1 MKSILDLM
9 KDLGYRFAGTGGG
22 RLYFAKVLPDRS
34 QELREFKTWDD
45 VRRFA
50 EA

>member
-9 KDLGYRFAGTGGG
+9 KDLGYCFAGTGGG
-22 RLYFAKVLPDRS
+22 RLYFVKSLPDKS

-45 VRRFA
+45 VRRFV